1 MPVATGQ
8 KSVTKTALITFVREH
23 STLNLTQSKV
33 LADHLLTEYNVTAK
47 PPVDLGSVPVEV
59 GQLWQY
65 IGTPL
70 VVRITNVEL
79 APQYVPNDPVT
90 IWSPENISWQNT
102 TAPASQGVIHIS
114 TWLKCMCPVKTGAEM
129 PAAQDD
135 STESNDPS

>member
-1 MPVATGQ
+1 MPVSTGQ
-8 KSVTKTALITFVREH
+8 KSVTKTALMTFVLEN

-70 VVRITNVEL
+70 VVRITDVEL
-79 APQYVPNDPVT
+79 EPQYVPNNPVT

-102 TAPASQGVIHIS
+102 TAHHRASRTS
-114 TWLKCMCPVKTGAEM
+114 RTWLKCMRPVKTGAQM
-129 PAAQDD
+129 PPAQDD